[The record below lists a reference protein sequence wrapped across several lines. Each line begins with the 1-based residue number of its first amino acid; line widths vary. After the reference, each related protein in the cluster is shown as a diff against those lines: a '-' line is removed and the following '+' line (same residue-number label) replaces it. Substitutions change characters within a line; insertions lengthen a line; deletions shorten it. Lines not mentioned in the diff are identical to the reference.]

1 MSFHENLRYY
11 RKKAGYSTQ
20 KMANLLGITANTY
33 AGYEIRERE
42 PKYKTLCMI
51 ANILNVSADD
61 LLGITTNIIGNKD
74 NEKDT
79 QLEKIICDTIP
90 YYNASNVGIML
101 HLNYINKD
109 IICFDVGYS
118 DDCLIGTGEINKEK
132 FIKELSK
139 IDITIMNTKTNKIF
153 YYLADNVINDAIAN
167 IDKHLENFQKR
178 DINKITF
185 KNKDVST
192 LTAEENKQ
200 RIKEYQ
206 ERGQDLLNRKNK
218 LLNLKHLFHTTN
230 DNK

>member
-153 YYLADNVINDAIAN
+153 YCKFRLYKNEGN
-167 IDKHLENFQKR
+167 QK
-178 DINKITF
+178 K
-185 KNKDVST
+185 
-192 LTAEENKQ
+192 
-200 RIKEYQ
+200 Y
-206 ERGQDLLNRKNK
+206 
-218 LLNLKHLFHTTN
+218 
-230 DNK
+230 